1 MEISLLD
8 GQAFEVR
15 KCLSFGILCG
25 SGLVSSSALLG
36 YWVDLSV
43 WFVGVIVFVFVFVF
57 VCFLFVSNTALQSL
71 FFYTFFSFFFLC
83 HRYATSVYL
92 REARL
97 SRAMYV
103 SHQFLFLSIQLQ
115 FAGVQVARGGEL
127 KTCICLE
134 WFCG

>member
-43 WFVGVIVFVFVFVF
+43 WFVGVIVFVFAFAF

-71 FFYTFFSFFFLC
+71 FFYTFFSFFFF
-83 HRYATSVYL
+83 YAIDML
-92 REARL
+92 R
-97 SRAMYV
+97 
-103 SHQFLFLSIQLQ
+103 LFICEKL
-115 FAGVQVARGGEL
+115 V
-127 KTCICLE
+127 CLE
-134 WFCG
+134 PCMSRTNFCFCPFNFSLRVSRWREGGS